1 MSWRA
6 EGFRAWLW
14 QRLTAVYMALFIFWF
29 AGAALIKPLGNHGAW
44 RDFVGDGRVATAFAL
59 FFAALLLHAWV
70 GVRDVVIDYVRPFPL
85 RFGLLMVVGGALLA
99 TLLWVLRI
107 IFMATL

>member
-6 EGFRAWLW
+6 AGFRAWLW
-14 QRLTAVYMALFIFWF
+14 QRLTAVYMAVFIVWF
-29 AGAALIKPLGNHGAW
+29 VGAVMMKHLGNHDAW
-44 RDFVGDGRVATAFAL
+44 REFVGDGRVATALAL

-70 GVRDVVIDYVRPFPL
+70 GVRDVIIDYVRPFYL

-99 TLLWVLRI
+99 TLLWALRI